1 MLTRRALGLE
11 NISDAAPSIDTW
23 YLFRRRIYAHQEE
36 TGIDLMQQVFEQ
48 VTGE

>member
-1 MLTRRALGLE
+1 ME

-23 YLFRRRIYAHQEE
+23 YLFRRRIYVHQEE